1 MRTKSVNT
9 KALEVYAVW
18 WESDRDEWSCDL
30 ISLYVFFTFDILD
43 ALRMKKVV
51 KEMVNE
57 NIAKKKDEK
66 ER

>member
-1 MRTKSVNT
+1 M
-9 KALEVYAVW
+9 W

-30 ISLYVFFTFDILD
+30 ISLYVFFTFDVE

>member
-1 MRTKSVNT
+1 
-9 KALEVYAVW
+9 
-18 WESDRDEWSCDL
+18 
-30 ISLYVFFTFDILD
+30 VFFTFDILD

>member
-1 MRTKSVNT
+1 VNT

-30 ISLYVFFTFDILD
+30 ISLYVFFTFDID

>member
-18 WESDRDEWSCDL
+18 WESDRDEWLCDL
-30 ISLYVFFTFDILD
+30 ISLYVFFTFDID

>member
-30 ISLYVFFTFDILD
+30 ISLYVFFTFDVE

>member
-30 ISLYVFFTFDILD
+30 ISLYVFFTFDID

-57 NIAKKKDEK
+57 NIAKKKEEK

>member
-30 ISLYVFFTFDILD
+30 ISLYVFFTFDID